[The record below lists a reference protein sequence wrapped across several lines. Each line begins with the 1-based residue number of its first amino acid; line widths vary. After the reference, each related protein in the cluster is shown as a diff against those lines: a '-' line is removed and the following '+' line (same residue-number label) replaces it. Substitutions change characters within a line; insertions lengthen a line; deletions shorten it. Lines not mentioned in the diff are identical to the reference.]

1 MEIPVKG
8 IQLIPVCMC
17 ATKPLAVRL
26 KHCKLTVLQFF
37 KKIKEN
43 SGFSLMP
50 NWLASIMAV
59 KMTHRCDLSD
69 EKARE

>member
-1 MEIPVKG
+1 
-8 IQLIPVCMC
+8 MC

-59 KMTHRCDLSD
+59 TNDASV
-69 EKARE
+69 